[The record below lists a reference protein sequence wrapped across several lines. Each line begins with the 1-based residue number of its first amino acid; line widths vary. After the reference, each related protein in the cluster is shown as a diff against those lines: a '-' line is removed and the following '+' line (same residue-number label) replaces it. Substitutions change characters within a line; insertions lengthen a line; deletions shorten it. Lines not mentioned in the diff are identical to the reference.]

1 MKTKNHDFINIC
13 GEWIN
18 LNEVRKI
25 VVYKQEIMVTFIDG
39 KDYRISP
46 DGEYAS
52 DKVAQMLNKRLDKLM

>member
-25 VVYKQEIMVTFIDG
+25 VVGYEMAEITFIDG
-39 KDYRISP
+39 TMCEIFP
-46 DGEYAS
+46 DGES
-52 DKVAQMLNKRLDKLM
+52 ELEQVRTMLNKRLDKLM